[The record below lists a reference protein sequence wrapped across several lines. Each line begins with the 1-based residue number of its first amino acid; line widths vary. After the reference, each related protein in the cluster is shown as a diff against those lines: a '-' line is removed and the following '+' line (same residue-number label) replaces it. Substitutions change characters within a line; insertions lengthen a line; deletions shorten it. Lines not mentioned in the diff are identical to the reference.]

1 MSDVLQRINQQKREL
16 VAARKAKTPWAEM
29 ERLARQQAPARGF
42 TKALEASVAQGRYG
56 LIAEIK
62 KASPSAGLIRPDF
75 DPATLAQ
82 AYFKGGASCLSV
94 LTDSPNFQG
103 EDVYLQAARES
114 VPLPALRKD
123 FMVDPWQI
131 LESRALGADC
141 ILIILAS
148 MDDALARDMEA
159 LAHDLG
165 MDALIETHDDEEF
178 DRALTHLKSPLIG
191 VNNRNLKTLK
201 VDIATSERLMPRLP
215 SDRIGIAE
223 SGLKNKA
230 DLARMAAVGARCF
243 LIGESLM
250 RQADVEAA
258 TRALL
263 AKEA

>member
-1 MSDVLQRINQQKREL
+1 MSDVLERINQQKREL
-16 VAARKAKTPWAEM
+16 VAERKAKTPWAEM
-29 ERLARQQAPARGF
+29 ERLARGQVPARGF
-42 TKALEASVAQGRYG
+42 AKALETAVAQGRYG

-75 DPATLAQ
+75 DPAALAQ
-82 AYFKGGASCLSV
+82 AYYKGGASCLSV

-103 EDVYLQAARES
+103 EDAYLQAAREA

-148 MDDALARDMEA
+148 LDDALARDLES
-159 LAHDLG
+159 LAFELG
-165 MDALIETHDDEEF
+165 MDALIETHDEIEF
-178 DRALTHLKSPLIG
+178 ERALKHLKSPLIG

-215 SDRIGIAE
+215 SGRIGIAE
-223 SGLKNKA
+223 SGLKTKA
-230 DLARMAAVGARCF
+230 DLARMANAGANCF

-250 RQADVEAA
+250 RQADVESA
-258 TRALL
+258 TRDLL
-263 AKEA
+263 AKE